1 MDAPRIL
8 IVEDDPDIA
17 ELLSVSF
24 LKEGW
29 ESLRAENGEMALGF
43 LASGNLSLCIL
54 DLMLPGMDGLAVLR
68 RIRSN
73 PKGSSLPVII
83 ASARGEDADIV
94 AGLEL
99 GADDYISK
107 PFSPKVL
114 VARIRALLR
123 RPARAPEEG
132 VARSADQA
140 AAAGHLEV
148 SGIILDAR
156 RHELF
161 AGGRPVDLSATEF
174 AILELLMRE
183 PGRVFTRSQ
192 AIAGVKGEDYPV
204 TDRALD
210 VHILSL
216 RRKLGEEGILIETVR
231 GIGYR
236 FRDTR

>member
-1 MDAPRIL
+1 MDATRIL

-24 LKEGW
+24 RKEGW
-29 ESLRAENGEMALGF
+29 QSLLAENGEKALAF
-43 LASGNLSLCIL
+43 VDSEPLTLCVL

-68 RIRSN
+68 LIRSN
-73 PKGSSLPVII
+73 AKGSSLPVII

-94 AGLEL
+94 AGLDL
-99 GADDYISK
+99 GADDYVAK

-114 VARIRALLR
+114 IARIRALLR
-123 RPARAPEEG
+123 RSDDSSKE
-132 VARSADQA
+132 RSAERA
-140 AAAGHLEV
+140 AAAGRLAV
-148 SGIILDAR
+148 SGITLDAR
-156 RHELF
+156 RHEVF
-161 AGGRPVDLSATEF
+161 TGGKPVDLSATEF

-216 RRKLGEEGILIETVR
+216 RRKLGEGGVLIETVR

-236 FRDTR
+236 FREVR

>member
-1 MDAPRIL
+1 MDATRIL

-24 LKEGW
+24 QKEGW
-29 ESLRAENGEMALGF
+29 KSLRAENGEKALAF
-43 LASGNLSLCIL
+43 LDSEPLTLCVL

-68 RIRSN
+68 LIRSN
-73 PKGSSLPVII
+73 AKGSSLPVII
-83 ASARGEDADIV
+83 ASARGEDADVV

-99 GADDYISK
+99 GADDYIAK

-114 VARIRALLR
+114 AARIRAILR
-123 RPARAPEEG
+123 RSDDSSRERPAEP
-132 VARSADQA
+132 A
-140 AAAGHLEV
+140 AAAGRLAV
-148 SGIILDAR
+148 SGITLDAR
-156 RHELF
+156 RHEVF
-161 AGGRPVDLSATEF
+161 AGDRPVDLSATEF

-216 RRKLGEEGILIETVR
+216 RRKLGEGGVLIETVR

-236 FRDTR
+236 FRETR

>member
-24 LKEGW
+24 QKEGW
-29 ESLRAENGEMALGF
+29 QSLRAENGEKALGIVD
-43 LASGNLSLCIL
+43 SGNLSLCVL

-68 RIRSN
+68 LIRSN
-73 PKGSSLPVII
+73 AKGSSLPVII

-114 VARIRALLR
+114 VARIRALFR
-123 RPARAPEEG
+123 RSDGSSREK
-132 VARSADQA
+132 SAESA
-140 AAAGHLEV
+140 AKTGYLAV
-148 SGIILDAR
+148 SGITLDAR
-156 RHELF
+156 RHEVF
-161 AGGRPVDLSATEF
+161 ADGRPVDLSATEF

-183 PGRVFTRSQ
+183 PGRGVHKV
-192 AIAGVKGEDYPV
+192 AG
-204 TDRALD
+204 DRG
-210 VHILSL
+210 
-216 RRKLGEEGILIETVR
+216 REG
-231 GIGYR
+231 
-236 FRDTR
+236 

>member
-1 MDAPRIL
+1 MDATRIL

-24 LKEGW
+24 QKEGW
-29 ESLRAENGEMALGF
+29 QSLRAENGEKALAF
-43 LASGNLSLCIL
+43 LDSEPLTLCVL

-68 RIRSN
+68 LIRSN
-73 PKGSSLPVII
+73 AKGSSLPVII

-99 GADDYISK
+99 GADDYIAK

-114 VARIRALLR
+114 AARIRAILR
-123 RPARAPEEG
+123 RSDDSSRE
-132 VARSADQA
+132 RSAEQA
-140 AAAGHLEV
+140 AAAGRLAV
-148 SGIILDAR
+148 SGITLDAR
-156 RHELF
+156 RHEVF
-161 AGGRPVDLSATEF
+161 AGGKPVDLSATEF

-216 RRKLGEEGILIETVR
+216 RRKLGEGGILIETVR

-236 FRDTR
+236 FREIR